1 MEYLILAY
9 LGDAVYELIVR
20 SHLINKGIKNV
31 NDLQTESLNFVS
43 AKSQRKLLEKLEQET
58 DSKKIKETLL
68 TLPGVGPKV
77 ADCIMLFS
85 TLKCLDVFPVDVWVR
100 RVMNDLYIHNPVE
113 AKVNKKEIEQLAK
126 TKYGNLAGIA
136 QQYLFYWRRGA

>member
-1 MEYLILAY
+1 MI
-9 LGDAVYELIVR
+9 
-20 SHLINKGIKNV
+20 
-31 NDLQTESLNFVS
+31 QQNFVS

-100 RVMNDLYIHNPVE
+100 RVMNELYFKLPDE
-113 AKVNKKEIEQLAK
+113 TKLKRDQIEKLA
-126 TKYGNLAGIA
+126 TEKYGDLAGLA
-136 QQYLFYWRRGA
+136 QQYLLET